1 MIPDVFHLVHLT
13 SVPLHLTDI
22 KERHMVHR
30 EIANRDFSR
39 QFAHPGGDSHHP
51 VQHDPDKGKINT
63 LWWRRLYICERGI
76 CYSPVQKTFLFFW
89 KKKNSINFF
98 FKWDPCSSKQMRE
111 RAQGCDINEVLYRIL
126 CISDCFPLWKLSCK
140 MFLSLNVLS
149 LSLDVTFYIVVH
161 SELSTLFSV
170 PEMIIWCSFNSWPYT
185 NFSSNS
191 PVLGGIQGI
200 RDHNVFTQ
208 N

>member
-1 MIPDVFHLVHLT
+1 MVIRTIQFNMTRTRVKLTHGDEDVCTFV
-13 SVPLHLTDI
+13 
-22 KERHMVHR
+22 KEAYVTVLCKR
-30 EIANRDFSR
+30 
-39 QFAHPGGDSHHP
+39 
-51 VQHDPDKGKINT
+51 
-63 LWWRRLYICERGI
+63 
-76 CYSPVQKTFLFFW
+76 LFFFE
-89 KKKNSINFF
+89 KKKIQLIFFF

>member
-1 MIPDVFHLVHLT
+1 MIPDVFHLVRLT

-63 LWWRRLYICERGI
+63 RWWRRLYICERRI
-76 CYSPVQKTFLFFW
+76 CYSPVQKTFFFFL

-98 FKWDPCSSKQMRE
+98 FLNETPVHRSKWEKE
-111 RAQGCDINEVLYRIL
+111 H
-126 CISDCFPLWKLSCK
+126 K
-140 MFLSLNVLS
+140 
-149 LSLDVTFYIVVH
+149 DVTLMRCYTVYFVFQIVSLCENCH
-161 SELSTLFSV
+161 AKCFSV
-170 PEMIIWCSFNSWPYT
+170 
-185 NFSSNS
+185 
-191 PVLGGIQGI
+191 
-200 RDHNVFTQ
+200 
-208 N
+208 